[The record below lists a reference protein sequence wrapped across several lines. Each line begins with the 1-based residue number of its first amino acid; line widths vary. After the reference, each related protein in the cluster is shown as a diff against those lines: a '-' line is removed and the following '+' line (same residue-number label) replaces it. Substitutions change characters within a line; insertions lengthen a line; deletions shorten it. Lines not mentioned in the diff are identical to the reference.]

1 MRGPATQTARHRTV
15 YGSPCTPNHKNTI
28 SKRACQARSLVE
40 RGEYLGD
47 ARCQKCAEVVE
58 HGLVSLLSLSPHT
71 KPAIRRYTR
80 RTMHGPTQLF
90 EEDIVR
96 KHVRTTVFGVAL
108 SAIAAVIIVAAWA
121 PGSVGA
127 QQQPQGVER
136 KTLRRQDLSMPGW
149 EAVMIETTMQ
159 PGGTEGW
166 HTHPGTL
173 VEYVLQGPWTME
185 RRGKLTATYQTGETF
200 SIAEGEVHQA
210 INPGKTAVRGLAIL
224 IVDKSKPMTTQV
236 Q

>member
-1 MRGPATQTARHRTV
+1 MALYSARHART
-15 YGSPCTPNHKNTI
+15 
-28 SKRACQARSLVE
+28 
-40 RGEYLGD
+40 
-47 ARCQKCAEVVE
+47 
-58 HGLVSLLSLSPHT
+58 
-71 KPAIRRYTR
+71 
-80 RTMHGPTQLF
+80 RTHDL
-90 EEDIVR
+90 EEDVLS
-96 KHVRTTVFGVAL
+96 KHIRSAALAVAL
-108 SAIAAVIIVAAWA
+108 ASIAAIMIAAWTPA
-121 PGSVGA
+121 PVRA

-136 KTLRRQDLSMPGW
+136 KILRRQDVSMPGW

-185 RRGKLTATYQTGETF
+185 LRGKPAAIYKTGETF
-200 SIAEGEVHQA
+200 SIPEGQIHQA